1 MSGGQFEMRNKVTLS
16 RATLLVGLVAAIFFA
31 PFAVKQG
38 NVTQAA
44 AKDDSQVR
52 PPITQADLQIVKRA
66 REILDSPAKWNRADN
81 RECPAGAKTFSLY
94 CALQMATNEVS
105 GKSVH
110 RGAAL
115 EEARFVID
123 EIAAERKYEHRLMN
137 YNNDP
142 TTTYADIQEVFRI
155 VESLIALRL
164 KANAG
169 K

>member
-1 MSGGQFEMRNKVTLS
+1 MRNKVTFS
-16 RATLLVGLVAAIFFA
+16 TWNLLVCLVAATLFV
-31 PFAVKQG
+31 PFVVKAQG
-38 NVTQAA
+38 NTTQSPAI
-44 AKDDSQVR
+44 DDSQIR

-66 REILDSPAKWNRADN
+66 REILDSPSKWNR
-81 RECPAGAKTFSLY
+81 LY

-105 GKSVH
+105 GKAAH

-115 EEARFVID
+115 QEARFVID

-142 TTTYADIQEVFRI
+142 TTTFTDIQEVFRI
-155 VESLIALRL
+155 VESLITLRL
-164 KANAG
+164 KANAA